1 MQTDKENQPKNNAPE
16 SSPSKLINTLFLI
29 FIAVAAGFGGGWY
42 GAKSASTN
50 GISSSVSREVI
61 DNESDL
67 INTIAKDLD
76 PSVVSVEVIGSS
88 VSNGYFDYG
97 QEIQSQSAGTG
108 FVIDKSG
115 LILTNRHVVPTD
127 TTKVTVVFSDGNK
140 ADAEVLGRT
149 NDSDPLDIAFLKIS
163 DIKGLNLVPVKLGDS
178 DNTEVGDRVVAI
190 GNALGEF
197 QNTVTSGIISGF
209 GRNIEAGDGSGGNT
223 ETLQNLF
230 QTDAAINSGN
240 SGGPLVN
247 SASEV
252 IGVNVATASAENI
265 SFAIP
270 INDIKPL
277 IDTVLETGK
286 LERPYLGVR
295 YITLDE
301 EVANY
306 YDLDTKEGAYIPKSN
321 SGQSSV
327 LPGSPAEKAGL
338 KEGDVITQIEGIKL
352 ESKNSLVGILGK
364 KRVGTVVELKVI
376 RDGNEIVLNA
386 TLEATPKQ

>member
-1 MQTDKENQPKNNAPE
+1 MD
-16 SSPSKLINTLFLI
+16 SKDVNEIKDDNRQSLIKTVFLV

-42 GAKSASTN
+42 GGKNAVTSQN
-50 GISSSVSREVI
+50 SSNVVSRQVI
-61 DNESDL
+61 DNEGDL

-76 PSVVSVEVIGSS
+76 PSVVSVEVLGSTFS
-88 VSNGYFDYG
+88 EGLFDYG
-97 QEIQSQSAGTG
+97 REIQSQSAGTG

-115 LILTNRHVVPTD
+115 LILTNRHVVPED
-127 TTKVTVVFSDGNK
+127 TTKVTVVFSDGTK
-140 ADAEVLGRT
+140 SDAEVIGRT
-149 NDSDPLDIAFLKIS
+149 NESDPLDIAFLKIS
-163 DIKGLNLVPVKLGDS
+163 NIDGLNLVPVKLGDS
-178 DNTEVGDRVVAI
+178 NNTEVGDRVVAI

-209 GRNIEAGDGSGGNT
+209 GRNIEASDGTAEGT
-223 ETLQNLF
+223 EVLQNLF

-252 IGVNVATASAENI
+252 IGVNVATATAENI

-270 INDIKPL
+270 INDVKPL
-277 IDTVLETGK
+277 IDIVLETGK

-306 YDLDTKEGAYIPKSN
+306 YDLKTTSGVYIPSSN
-321 SGQSSV
+321 SGQASI

-338 KEGDVITQIEGIKL
+338 KEGDAIIEIDGTKL
-352 ESKNSLVGILGK
+352 DDKNSLVGILGK
-364 KRVGTVVELKVI
+364 KRVGTTVSLKIV
-376 RDGNEIVLNA
+376 RDGNEMSLSV
-386 TLEATPKQ
+386 TLEATPAQ